1 MNTVEADRLVDRWM
15 DRSRCVGRGM
25 DGLLNKRRVGREM
38 DGFHMTSPFFFF
50 LTICHVQASFDDQC
64 HFLLDKMPYFFLNGY
79 TLKYVTLK

>member
-50 LTICHVQASFDDQC
+50 
-64 HFLLDKMPYFFLNGY
+64 
-79 TLKYVTLK
+79 